1 MINCYDIIICY
12 TDHFHLKK
20 LLHIL
25 ETLIDTKCEKP
36 DTKISCDFSGKYSK

>member
-20 LLHIL
+20 ILDIL
-25 ETLIDTKCEKP
+25 ETLIDKWEKP
-36 DTKISCDFSGKYSK
+36 DTKISCGLSGKYSK